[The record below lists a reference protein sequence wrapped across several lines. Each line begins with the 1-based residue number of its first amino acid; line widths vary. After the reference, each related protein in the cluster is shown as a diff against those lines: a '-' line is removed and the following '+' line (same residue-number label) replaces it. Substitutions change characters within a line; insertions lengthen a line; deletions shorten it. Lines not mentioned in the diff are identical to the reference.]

1 MRHLSLTATNL
12 LLPLVA
18 MTSTTV
24 LVDAITTT
32 VSIARTSIPVH
43 DDELRRRHGGTVL
56 DNPRVCCRGSG
67 FECRCIIPPNTN
79 GDDPCCRECSQF
91 AGCV

>member
-32 VSIARTSIPVH
+32 VSIERTSFPVH

-67 FECRCIIPPNTN
+67 FECRCTIPPNTN